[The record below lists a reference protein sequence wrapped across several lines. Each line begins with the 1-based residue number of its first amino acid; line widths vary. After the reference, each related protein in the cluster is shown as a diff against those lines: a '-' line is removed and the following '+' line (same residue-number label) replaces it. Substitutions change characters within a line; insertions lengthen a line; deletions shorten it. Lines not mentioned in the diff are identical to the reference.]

1 MPEVGTNGL
10 GVSEQWR
17 RSRLPAGWVFGAEV
31 GWGGVIPPEEQRG
44 LWEGLVQSM

>member
-31 GWGGVIPPEEQRG
+31 GWGGVIHP
-44 LWEGLVQSM
+44 